1 MDISPPPPDL
11 STARQLYRD
20 ADYGKT
26 LELLQTIVA
35 ENPGSPEAN
44 FLFAQ
49 CLNQIGRHEEA
60 LSFLEQQEK
69 VLRNIEEATHLRNQ
83 LSKALAAPKPDD
95 RIRLGSYESSI
106 PKEFLGVLQR
116 RLHNFYYKGIALQ
129 KNPFDLAIYSR
140 LISEL
145 GPRTIV
151 EIGSKAGGSAL
162 WFADQCRIFQLNTN
176 IISVDLIPV
185 TTVKDPQ
192 IRFIQ
197 GDAERLAEALDVD
210 WFRDLVSPLLV
221 IDDASHYTKT
231 SMAIASFFHPFLKSG
246 DYLVIEDGI
255 ISDLYPEVCP
265 NYSSGPHQVI
275 RYLLETFPEKY
286 AVDRAL
292 CDMFGYNATWCT
304 NGFLKVV

>member
-1 MDISPPPPDL
+1 MDISPPDL
-11 STARQLYRD
+11 RAAQQLYQD
-20 ADYGKT
+20 ANYGKA
-26 LELLQTIVA
+26 LGLLRTIVV
-35 ENPGSPEAN
+35 ENPDSPEAN
-44 FLFAQ
+44 LLFAQ

-60 LSFLEQQEK
+60 LSLLENQENVLEDLK
-69 VLRNIEEATHLRNQ
+69 EATELRNYL
-83 LSKALAAPKPDD
+83 KGALAPPKPDEQ
-95 RIRLGSYESSI
+95 IPLGSYQTSI
-106 PKEFLGVLQR
+106 PKKFLGVLQR
-116 RLHNFYYKGIALQ
+116 RLHNFYYKGVALQ

-140 LISEL
+140 LIPEL
-145 GPRTIV
+145 RPRTIV

-162 WFADQCRIFQLNTN
+162 WFADQCRIFELNTN

-185 TTVKDPQ
+185 TSVKDPR

-197 GDAERLAEALDVD
+197 GDAEHLAETLQID
-210 WFRDLVSPLLV
+210 WSKDLVSPLLV

-231 SMAIASFFHPFLKSG
+231 SMAIASFFHPFLKTG

-265 NYSSGPHQVI
+265 DYSSGPHQTI

-286 AVDRAL
+286 SIDRAL
-292 CDMFGYNATWCT
+292 CDMFGYNVTWCT

>member
-1 MDISPPPPDL
+1 MDVSPPPPDL
-11 STARQLYRD
+11 SIARQLYQD
-20 ADYGKT
+20 ANYGKA
-26 LELLQTIVA
+26 LELLQTVVA

-44 FLFAQ
+44 LLFAQ

-60 LSFLEQQEK
+60 LLLLEHQANVLGNLQEATE
-69 VLRNIEEATHLRNQ
+69 LRNYLR
-83 LSKALAAPKPDD
+83 SALAPPKPDE
-95 RIRLGSYESSI
+95 RIPLGSYQTSI

-116 RLHNFYYKGIALQ
+116 RLHNFYYKGVALQ
-129 KNPFDLAIYSR
+129 KNPFDLAIYNR
-140 LISEL
+140 LIPEL
-145 GPRTIV
+145 RPRTIV

-162 WFADQCRIFQLNTN
+162 WFADQCRIFELNTN

-185 TTVKDPQ
+185 TTVKDPR

-197 GDAERLAEALDVD
+197 GDAEHLAETLHID
-210 WFRDLVSPLLV
+210 WSRALVSPLLV

-231 SMAIASFFHPFLKSG
+231 SMAIASFFHPFLNPG

-265 NYSSGPHQVI
+265 NYSSGPHQTI

-286 AVDRAL
+286 SIDRAL
-292 CDMFGYNATWCT
+292 CDLFGYNVTWCT